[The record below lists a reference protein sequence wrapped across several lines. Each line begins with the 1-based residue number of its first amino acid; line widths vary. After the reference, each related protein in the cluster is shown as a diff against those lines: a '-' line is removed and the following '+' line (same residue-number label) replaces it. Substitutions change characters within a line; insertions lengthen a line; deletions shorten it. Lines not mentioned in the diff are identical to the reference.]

1 MGRYKHTISR
11 DKTGVNTYKLSYI
24 LFGVFLLTASMNRT
38 SIYQNFT
45 VPDLFLSL
53 SFLIIVTGFLIN
65 GFFPANL
72 FIRDNPVWGPGLLF
86 VFSCLLAMLVGPKFD
101 LLNSVLVLIQFIFIF
116 FVMSPI
122 FRFHS
127 QERSGQAISYAEG
140 IGALILISGLFACLV
155 AILREYTGVS
165 ILNANVTRMG
175 RHASYMGQPGNFSQ
189 YLTLV
194 WPLALHFALVG
205 TPGKKF
211 LGIMGMFLL
220 SWGVFLSASRFA
232 FVAIPLVSCFYL
244 GCRTL
249 YTKEGWRKFVY
260 GFVITLVVSVIAWG
274 IYTFIQNPGTLR
286 SLISSIS
293 ITNAMEKKLSQFYAV
308 LETGSLA
315 SFDPSR
321 AFVTSKTLDFLRS
334 FPFLGVGLDNARYIM
349 GFRVHI
355 SLLIVWIEGGML
367 ALISIIIIYWR
378 VLKSGIRDL
387 RNCRSY
393 RDVSLVSAL
402 LASCAAGFLIG
413 FRTPMA
419 FQNRYYWIPYFV
431 VLFLAVFMKTS
442 RTHKP
447 DIRS

>member
-1 MGRYKHTISR
+1 MEIRNPALTGRNSR
-11 DKTGVNTYKLSYI
+11 LNNCKLSYI
-24 LFGVFLLTASMNRT
+24 LFGAFLLTASMNRT

-53 SFLIIVTGFLIN
+53 SFLIVVTGFLIN

-72 FIRDNPVWGPGLLF
+72 FIRDNPVSGPGLLF
-86 VFSCLLAMLVGPKFD
+86 VFSCLLAILVGPKFD
-101 LLNSVLVLIQFIFIF
+101 FLNSLLVLIQFIFIF

-122 FRFHS
+122 FRFHF
-127 QERSGQAISYAEG
+127 QKQPGKVIRYAEA

-194 WPLALHFALVG
+194 WPFALHFALVG

-211 LGIMGMFLL
+211 LGIMGMCLL
-220 SWGVFLSASRFA
+220 VWGVFLSASRFA
-232 FVAIPLVSCFYL
+232 FVAIPLISCFYL
-244 GCRTL
+244 GCRVL
-249 YTKEGWRKFVY
+249 YTREGWRKFVY
-260 GFVITLVVSVIAWG
+260 GFVIILLVSVIAWG
-274 IYTFIQNPGTLR
+274 IHAFVHNPGLLK

-293 ITNAMEKKLSQFYAV
+293 ITTAMEKKLSQFYTA
-308 LETGSLA
+308 LETGSLI
-315 SFDPSR
+315 SFDPKR
-321 AFVTSKTLDFLRS
+321 AFFTSKALDFLRS
-334 FPFLGVGLDNARYIM
+334 FPLLGIGLDNATYVL

-355 SLLIVWIEGGML
+355 LLFTVWIEGGIL
-367 ALISIIIIYWR
+367 ALLSVLIIYWKLIKAGIKD
-378 VLKSGIRDL
+378 LKY
-387 RNCRSY
+387 CKKY
-393 RDVSLVSAL
+393 REVSSISAF
-402 LASCAAGFLIG
+402 LASCAGGFLIG

-419 FQNRYYWIPYFV
+419 FQNRYYWIPFFV
-431 VLFLAVFMKTS
+431 VLILAVFL

>member
-1 MGRYKHTISR
+1 METRNHTMTRGNS
-11 DKTGVNTYKLSYI
+11 GLNNFKLSYI
-24 LFGVFLLTASMNRT
+24 LFGAFLLTASMNRT

-45 VPDLFLSL
+45 LPDLFLSL
-53 SFLIIVTGFLIN
+53 SFLIVVTGFLIN

-72 FIRDNPVWGPGLLF
+72 FIHDNPVWGPGLLF
-86 VFSCLLAMLVGPKFD
+86 VFSCLLAILVGPKFD
-101 LLNSVLVLIQFIFIF
+101 FLNSFLVLIQFIFIF

-122 FRFHS
+122 FRFHF
-127 QERSGQAISYAEG
+127 QKQPGKVIRYAET
-140 IGALILISGLFACLV
+140 IGMLILISGLFACLV

-244 GCRTL
+244 GCRAL
-249 YTKEGWRKFVY
+249 YTRERWRKFLY
-260 GFVITLVVSVIAWG
+260 GFVITLVISGIAWG
-274 IYTFIQNPGTLR
+274 IYIFIQNPNSFR

-293 ITNAMEKKLSQFYAV
+293 ITTAMEKKLSQFYAA
-308 LETGSLA
+308 LETGRLA
-315 SFDPSR
+315 SFDPKR
-321 AFVTSKTLDFLRS
+321 AFFTSKALEFLRP
-334 FPFLGVGLDNARYIM
+334 FPLLGIGLDNARYVL

-355 SLLIVWIEGGML
+355 LFLTVWIEGGIL
-367 ALISIIIIYWR
+367 ALLSVVIIYW
-378 VLKSGIRDL
+378 KIMKAGIKDL
-387 RNCRSY
+387 RNCKNY
-393 RDVSLVSAL
+393 REISLISAF
-402 LASCAAGFLIG
+402 LASCAGGFLMI
-413 FRTPMA
+413 FRTPLV
-419 FQNRYYWIPYFV
+419 FQNRYYWIPYLV
-431 VLFLAVFMKTS
+431 VLFLAVFMKTRKNLAS
-442 RTHKP
+442 Q
-447 DIRS
+447 I

>member
-1 MGRYKHTISR
+1 MGTYNHTITKRNS
-11 DKTGVNTYKLSYI
+11 GFNTFKLSYI
-24 LFGVFLLTASMNRT
+24 LFAAFLLTAPMNRT

-45 VPDLFLSL
+45 LPDLFLSL
-53 SFLIIVTGFLIN
+53 SFLIVVTGFLIN

-72 FIRDNPVWGPGLLF
+72 FIHDNPVWGPGLLF
-86 VFSCLLAMLVGPKFD
+86 VFSCLLAILVGPKFD
-101 LLNSVLVLIQFIFIF
+101 FLNSLLVLIQFIFIF
-116 FVMSPI
+116 FVMCPI
-122 FRFHS
+122 FRFHF
-127 QERSGQAISYAEG
+127 QKQPGKVISYAEA

-244 GCRTL
+244 GCRAL
-249 YTKEGWRKFVY
+249 YTREGWRRFFY

-274 IYTFIQNPGTLR
+274 IYTFIQNPDFLK

-293 ITNAMEKKLSQFYAV
+293 ITPAMEKKLSQFYTA
-308 LETGSLA
+308 LETGSLV
-315 SFDPSR
+315 SFDPKR
-321 AFVTSKTLDFLRS
+321 AFFTSKALEFLRP
-334 FPFLGVGLDNARYIM
+334 FPLLGIGLDNARYVL

-355 SLLIVWIEGGML
+355 LFLTVWIEGGIL
-367 ALISIIIIYWR
+367 ALLSVVIIYWR
-378 VLKSGIRDL
+378 VIKSGIKDL
-387 RNCRSY
+387 RNCKNY
-393 RDVSLVSAL
+393 REVSLISAF
-402 LASCAAGFLIG
+402 LASCAGGFLMI
-413 FRTPMA
+413 FRTPMV
-419 FQNRYYWIPYFV
+419 FQNRYYWIPYLV
-431 VLFLAVFMKTS
+431 VLFLAVFMKTG
-442 RTHKP
+442 K
-447 DIRS
+447 DLA

>member
-1 MGRYKHTISR
+1 MGTYNHTITKRNS
-11 DKTGVNTYKLSYI
+11 GFNTFKLSYI
-24 LFGVFLLTASMNRT
+24 LFGAFLLTASMNRT

-45 VPDLFLSL
+45 LPDLFLSL
-53 SFLIIVTGFLIN
+53 SFLIVVTGFLIN
-65 GFFPANL
+65 GFFPTNL

-86 VFSCLLAMLVGPKFD
+86 VFSCLLAILVGPKFD
-101 LLNSVLVLIQFIFIF
+101 FLNSFLVLIQFIFIF

-122 FRFHS
+122 FRFHF
-127 QERSGQAISYAEG
+127 QKQPGKVIRYAET
-140 IGALILISGLFACLV
+140 IGMLILISGLFASLI

-244 GCRTL
+244 ACRAL
-249 YTKEGWRKFVY
+249 YTREGWRRFFY
-260 GFVITLVVSVIAWG
+260 GFVITLVVSAMAWG
-274 IYTFIQNPGTLR
+274 IYSFLR
-286 SLISSIS
+286 DPSSFKSLISSIS
-293 ITNAMEKKLSQFYAV
+293 ITTAMEKKLSQFYAA
-308 LETGSLA
+308 LETGRLA
-315 SFDPSR
+315 SFDPKR
-321 AFVTSKTLDFLRS
+321 AFFTSKALDFLRS
-334 FPFLGVGLDNARYIM
+334 LPLLGIGLDNARYVL

-355 SLLIVWIEGGML
+355 LFLTVWIEGGIL
-367 ALISIIIIYWR
+367 ALLSVVIIYWR
-378 VLKSGIRDL
+378 IIKAGIKDL
-387 RNCRSY
+387 RSCKNY
-393 RDVSLVSAL
+393 REVSLISAF
-402 LASCAAGFLIG
+402 LASCAGGLLMI
-413 FRTPMA
+413 FRTPLV

-431 VLFLAVFMKTS
+431 VLFLAVFMKT
-442 RTHKP
+442 RKNLAP
-447 DIRS
+447 QI